1 MNTLTTAMILAA
13 GRGERMRPLTD
24 HLPKPLLEVGGK
36 ALIVWHL
43 ERLAK
48 AGFQRVVI
56 NHAWLGQKIES
67 ALGNGEKWGLDISYS
82 PETEAL
88 ETAGGIAQAL
98 PLLGDKP
105 FLVVNGDI
113 YCTFDLARAHSIA
126 TQLESRRTQKN
137 PEQAWCVM
145 VPNAAHHPQGDFA
158 VHHGMLASPNPTG
171 DLPGLTFSG
180 IAVYQAS
187 FFDAVPPGGRM
198 ALRPLLEA
206 GIAKQSL
213 RAEYFDGLWLD
224 IGTPERLSA
233 LDAELRRQ
241 AQTN

>member
-1 MNTLTTAMILAA
+1 MLDTAMILAA

-24 HLPKPLLEVGGK
+24 HLPKPLLEAGGK
-36 ALIVWHL
+36 ALILWHL
-43 ERLAK
+43 ERLAH
-48 AGFQRVVI
+48 AGFKRVVV

-67 ALGNGEKWGLDISYS
+67 ALGDGSQWGLEIIYS

-98 PLLGDKP
+98 PLLGDSP

-113 YCTFDLARAHSIA
+113 YCTFDLTRAHSMA
-126 TQLESRRTQKN
+126 VQLESSRRLGVL
-137 PEQAWCVM
+137 EQAWCLM
-145 VPNAAHHPQGDFA
+145 VANAAHHPEGDFA
-158 VHHGMLASPNPTG
+158 VHHGILASPSPTRG
-171 DLPGLTFSG
+171 LPGLTFSG
-180 IAVYQAS
+180 IAVYQPD
-187 FFDAVPPGGRM
+187 FFNTVPRGSKMP
-198 ALRPLLEA
+198 LRPLLEA

-213 RAEYFDGLWLD
+213 RAEFFDGLWLD

-241 AQTN
+241 ARSR